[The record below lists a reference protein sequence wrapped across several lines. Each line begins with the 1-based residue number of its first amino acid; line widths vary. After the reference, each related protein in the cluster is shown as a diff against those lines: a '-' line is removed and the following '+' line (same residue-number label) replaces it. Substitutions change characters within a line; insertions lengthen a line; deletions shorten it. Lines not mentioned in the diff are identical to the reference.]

1 MKVFDK
7 ALWHID
13 AGEDSEAVLAKFQA
27 VLDFLYEKNLL
38 NEEGQEIYEFGVD
51 DSISLNENIV
61 TEEGAAFL
69 DKHYDEVINFGAGRI
84 AAELNLRYPS

>member
-7 ALWHID
+7 ATWHID

-27 VLDFLYEKNLL
+27 VFSFLNKKGLL
-38 NEEGQEIYEFGVD
+38 SKEGQEIYEFGID
-51 DSISLNENIV
+51 DSISLNEDTV

-69 DKHYDEVINFGAGRI
+69 DKYYDEVINFDADKI
-84 AAELNLRYPS
+84 SVELDIRYAS